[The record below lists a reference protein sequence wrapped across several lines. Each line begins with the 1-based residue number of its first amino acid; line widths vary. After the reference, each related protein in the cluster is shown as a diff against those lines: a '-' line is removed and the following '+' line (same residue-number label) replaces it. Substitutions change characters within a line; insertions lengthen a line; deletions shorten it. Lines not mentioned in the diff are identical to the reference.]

1 MKCVYFQP
9 FLNSKF
15 KIHDTCGVHNL
26 HGLPGVFGAL
36 ISCIVV
42 AFVSKEKYGES
53 FIKEEFGMAK
63 DDVTPFDAS
72 SQAQHQLGC
81 RTFQPRNFQPQAS
94 NPDSA
99 TPLY

>member
-1 MKCVYFQP
+1 MFTGKVIIELFQP

-53 FIKEEFGMAK
+53 FIEKEFEMG
-63 DDVTPFDAS
+63 VFDAS

-81 RTFQPRNFQPQAS
+81 RTFQPRNFQPQAL
-94 NPDSA
+94 NPDIS
-99 TPLY
+99 TPNC

>member
-1 MKCVYFQP
+1 M
-9 FLNSKF
+9 
-15 KIHDTCGVHNL
+15 

-53 FIKEEFGMAK
+53 FIKDEFDIKDEFEMAK

-81 RTFQPRNFQPQAS
+81 RTSQPRNFLPQNFQPQAS
-94 NPDSA
+94 NPDIA
-99 TPLY
+99 TSLY